1 MLHPYNILKPITF
14 EALNNDEYIIDSGD
28 RIMGEEDIIN
38 LNIDSVKEGKIILPV
53 IIKDIDAS
61 TFFIC
66 DAFGVDITAEVS
78 RIETSEGWEDISLSS
93 PIDNSEPIYSL
104 AGTPFYV
111 VQDIP
116 EVLYNRTFT
125 GSPHYDAV
133 MLSETYYKRLE
144 YLYNSRFGS
153 SRPDTEEIVIS
164 FDQETGDLVTDIK
177 TRVLSFPLSATLEVD
192 DVLPAGEFIDKVVNI
207 AMVPPYVN
215 VTINAEYGYLR
226 KLLSFDSNKLI
237 ILED

>member
-1 MLHPYNILKPITF
+1 MLHPYNILEPITF
-14 EALNNDEYIIDSGD
+14 EALNNDEYIIDSGY
-28 RIMGEEDIIN
+28 RIMEEEDIIN
-38 LNIDSVKEGKIILPV
+38 LNTESVKEGKIILPV

-66 DAFGVDITAEVS
+66 DAFGVDITSSVS
-78 RIETSEGWEDISLSS
+78 RVEMTEGWEDISLSS
-93 PIDNSEPIYSL
+93 PADNSDPIYSL

-116 EVLYNRTFT
+116 EVLYNRTFA

-133 MLSETYYKRLE
+133 MLSNTYYERLE

-153 SRPDTEEIVIS
+153 SRPDTEEVVIS
-164 FDQETGDLVTDIK
+164 FDQTTGELVTDVT
-177 TRVLSFPLSATLEVD
+177 TRVLSFPLSVELEID
-192 DVLPAGEFIDKVVNI
+192 DILPAGEFIDKVVSI
-207 AMVPPYVN
+207 SMVSPYVN
-215 VTINAEYGYLR
+215 VTIKSEYGYLR